1 MRFLPLFALLIF
13 VACESDTSDTVN
25 ATTGVLP
32 TATNT
37 ATEDDKVSIFPPAD
51 WIDGKEIEARK
62 SPMAV
67 ASALRGD
74 NYVKVVYNQPH
85 MRGREMLGKELPYGK
100 LWRFGANEATEL
112 FTTAEMT
119 IDGKTLPA
127 GAYSLYCVPETDEWT
142 LIVNKALGEWGAYNY
157 DEARDVMRLPSTVQ
171 PADKTYEAFTIW
183 FAPDGSS
190 LNAAWGNKQASWPI
204 AL

>member
-1 MRFLPLFALLIF
+1 MRFLPLLALLLF
-13 VACESDTSDTVN
+13 LACESGVSDTAN
-25 ATTGVLP
+25 AGVAP
-32 TATNT
+32 TPVANNAAGEVT
-37 ATEDDKVSIFPPAD
+37 VFPPAD

-67 ASALRGD
+67 ASALKGD
-74 NYVKVVYNQPH
+74 AYVKVVYNQPH

-112 FTTAEMT
+112 FTTQPIKLA
-119 IDGKTLPA
+119 GQSLPA
-127 GAYSLYCVPETDEWT
+127 GAYSLFAMPEANQWT

-157 DEARDVMRLPSTVQ
+157 DEADDVARLPQ
-171 PADKTYEAFTIW
+171 PLQKADKTYEAFTLW

-190 LNAAWGNKQASWPI
+190 LNAAWGEQQASWPVE
-204 AL
+204 L